1 MAIYHCQM
9 SVVARS
15 SGRSAV
21 AAAAYRAGE
30 RLENQRDG
38 LVHDYTG
45 RIGIGPS
52 GIVLPQGVEAAW
64 VKDRSALWNAAE
76 AAEKRVD
83 ARVAREFVV
92 ALPHEMPGEARLALT
107 RAFAQDLA
115 DRTGA
120 AVDFAIHKP
129 HSRGDERNH
138 HAHLL
143 MTTRMVGVGG
153 LGAKTPLELA
163 NKQLMPRGLPTTQ
176 AQLVA
181 IRQAWEGLANAHL
194 ARGGL
199 DLTIDHRSH
208 AERGLTL
215 APTQHVGVAATSVQ
229 RRGDTI
235 ERKRLDPA
243 DAAHNAAVIAKR
255 PQEVLDLV
263 TGEKSVFDARDI
275 ARALHRALDDDAAAF
290 QNAFAMVMA
299 SPALV
304 VLQPESTDPLT
315 GEVSAARYTTH
326 EMLALETG
334 MAQAAGRMQV
344 SYRHPVEK
352 GHVADAIAAQD
363 AEIRASTGNVSAG
376 LSPEQREAVQHVT
389 GPERIAAVVGF
400 AGAGK
405 STMLAA
411 ARVAWEAQG
420 YRVHGA
426 ALAGKAAEGLEESS
440 GIVSRTLASWDLGW
454 RNERGLLGSGDVLVI
469 DEAGMVGSRQLARFV
484 AEAEARGAKLVLVG
498 DHEQLQ
504 AIGAGAPFRAIAE
517 AIGHAELSD
526 IRRQREPWQ
535 RAASVAFA
543 SHRTTEGLQAYQK
556 AGAIE
561 IAPDRAH
568 AEATIVRDYL
578 ADRERRPTGSRVV
591 LAHRRA
597 DVRALNDGIR
607 AALQKRGALAQG
619 EEAGERPFATNDG
632 ERRFAPGDRLVFL
645 ENDRALG
652 VKNGML
658 GTVEAVSTG
667 RIVVRLD
674 GAEER
679 RVEVATDAYQALD
692 HGYATTIHKSQGAT
706 VDRAFVLASTTMDRH
721 LTYVAMTR
729 HRDAARLYVDGS
741 EFGLSGPT
749 EAGATLPARFVSRLS
764 RAGTKETTLDYAP
777 AYAARRGIA
786 ERFGLGSTIALE
798 PNGAGEATTRS
809 RRGLFSGLRLS
820 RPSPAEVPVA
830 PAPRRDPFAGLKL
843 RPGRPSQPESAIVPV
858 AGLRPTNAAAKI
870 PDPGGTRSPAEFGF
884 EAALGRYLRAFDARE
899 RQVGAGLPV
908 LEGQARELSAA
919 TAVLE
924 QARPGVGETLRS
936 ALQHDP
942 QAAPALAMSPGRARL
957 AALTAVLDREA
968 AVLADPASR
977 AERFVR
983 SWSDL
988 RAQRAALPGRQHE
1001 KARGAVEDRMRA
1013 LKLSLADDPAL
1024 ETALAVRRG
1033 DLGIALRAEPELGLS
1048 QELERSL
1055 APERSLTRE
1064 RALSLGLSLGL

>member
-30 RLENQRDG
+30 WLENLRDG

-52 GIVLPQGVEAAW
+52 EIVLPQGVEAAW
-64 VKDRSALWNAAE
+64 AKDRSALWNAAE

-83 ARVAREFVV
+83 ARVAREFVI
-92 ALPHEMPGEARLALT
+92 ALPHELSAEDRLALT
-107 RAFAQDLA
+107 RAFAHDLA

-120 AVDFAIHKP
+120 AVDFAIHEP

-143 MTTRMVGVGG
+143 MTTRVVETGG

-163 NKQLMPRGLPTTQ
+163 NKQLVPRGLPTTQ

-194 ARGGL
+194 AREGL
-199 DLTIDHRSH
+199 DLAIDHRSH

-229 RRGDTI
+229 RRGSTI

-263 TGEKSVFDARDI
+263 TGEKSVFGARDV

-290 QNAFAMVMA
+290 QNAFAAVMA

-326 EMLALETG
+326 EMLTLETG

-352 GHVADAIAAQD
+352 GHVAGAIAAQD
-363 AEIRASTGNVSAG
+363 AAIRASTGEASAG
-376 LSPEQREAVQHVT
+376 LSPEQREAIAHVT
-389 GPERIAAVVGF
+389 GPERIAVVVGF

-411 ARVAWEAQG
+411 ARAAWERQG

-440 GIVSRTLASWDLGW
+440 GIASRTLASWDLGW

-517 AIGHAELSD
+517 RIGHVELSD

-543 SHRTTEGLQAYQK
+543 SHRTTEGLQAYKK

-561 IAPDRAH
+561 IAPDRAQ
-568 AEATIVRDYL
+568 AGAAIVRDYL
-578 ADRERRPTGSRVV
+578 ADWERRPTGSRVV
-591 LAHRRA
+591 LAHRRV
-597 DVRALNDGIR
+597 DVRALNDSIR
-607 AALQKRGALAQG
+607 AALQKRSALAQG
-619 EEAGERPFATNDG
+619 EEAGERAFPTNDG
-632 ERRFAPGDRLVFL
+632 ERWFAPGDRLVFL

-658 GTVEAVSTG
+658 GTLEAVAAG

-729 HRDAARLYVDGS
+729 HREAVRLYVDGS
-741 EFGLSGPT
+741 EFCPNQDQRWVRREAVYGALEARLTRSG
-749 EAGATLPARFVSRLS
+749 A
-764 RAGTKETTLDYAP
+764 KETVLDYAP
-777 AYAARRGIA
+777 AFAARRGLAERLGIRSGIAIGAGPVPENPAVREPSRRDLIA
-786 ERFGLGSTIALE
+786 ELRREPTSPSATPLASVASAGRSGTRQPEAPRSVRFA
-798 PNGAGEATTRS
+798 
-809 RRGLFSGLRLS
+809 GLRLRAMPS
-820 RPSPAEVPVA
+820 VPRPPEPEKLEPVA
-830 PAPRRDPFAGLKL
+830 DPLADRLRSRSDLERAVERYLQAHDASERQAREGLPRLDSQREALEAAGFGLDAAQAGTQAALKEALQRDPQVRQALEEPPGPGRVAELMAGLE
-843 RPGRPSQPESAIVPV
+843 RE
-858 AGLRPTNAAAKI
+858 
-870 PDPGGTRSPAEFGF
+870 
-884 EAALGRYLRAFDARE
+884 RE
-899 RQVGAGLPV
+899 RQVQVELTAEVARQEQLCREQMQQ
-908 LEGQARELSAA
+908 LELRRAREL
-919 TAVLE
+919 
-924 QARPGVGETLRS
+924 G
-936 ALQHDP
+936 
-942 QAAPALAMSPGRARL
+942 
-957 AALTAVLDREA
+957 
-968 AVLADPASR
+968 
-977 AERFVR
+977 
-983 SWSDL
+983 
-988 RAQRAALPGRQHE
+988 
-1001 KARGAVEDRMRA
+1001 
-1013 LKLSLADDPAL
+1013 
-1024 ETALAVRRG
+1024 
-1033 DLGIALRAEPELGLS
+1033 
-1048 QELERSL
+1048 
-1055 APERSLTRE
+1055 
-1064 RALSLGLSLGL
+1064 LGLSL

>member
-1 MAIYHCQM
+1 MAIYYCQM

-30 RLENQRDG
+30 RLENLRDG
-38 LVHDYTG
+38 LVHNYTG

-64 VKDRSALWNAAE
+64 ATDRSALWNAAE

-92 ALPHEMPGEARLALT
+92 ALPHELSGEARLALT
-107 RAFAQDLA
+107 QAFAQELA

-143 MTTRMVGVGG
+143 MTTRVIEAGG
-153 LGAKTPLELA
+153 LGAKTFLELA

-194 ARGGL
+194 AREGL
-199 DLTIDHRSH
+199 DLTVDHRSH

-215 APTQHVGVAATSVQ
+215 APTQRVGVAATSVQ
-229 RRGDTI
+229 RRGGTI

-243 DAAHNAAVIAKR
+243 DAAHNVAVIAQR

-290 QNAFAMVMA
+290 QNAFAAVMA

-326 EMLALETG
+326 EMLTLESS
-334 MAQAAGRMQV
+334 MAQAAGRMQA
-344 SYRHPVEK
+344 SHRHRVEA
-352 GHVADAIAAQD
+352 GHVGGAIAAQD
-363 AEIRASTGNVSAG
+363 AAIRASTGEASAG
-376 LSPEQREAVQHVT
+376 LSPEQREAIQHVT
-389 GPERIAAVVGF
+389 GPERITAVVGF

-411 ARVAWEAQG
+411 ARAAWEAQG

-440 GIVSRTLASWDLGW
+440 GIPSRTLASWDLGW
-454 RNERGLLGSGDVLVI
+454 RNERGLLGNGDVLVI

-484 AEAEARGAKLVLVG
+484 AEVEARGAKLVLVG

-517 AIGHAELSD
+517 AIGHTELSD

-568 AEATIVRDYL
+568 AEAMIVRDYL

-597 DVRALNDGIR
+597 DVRALNDSIR
-607 AALQKRGALAQG
+607 AALQKRGALVQG
-619 EEAGERPFATNDG
+619 EEAGERAFPTNDG
-632 ERRFAPGDRLVFL
+632 ERWFAPGDRLVFL

-658 GTVEAVSTG
+658 GTVEAVAAG

-679 RVEVATDAYQALD
+679 RVEVATDAYQAFD

-706 VDRAFVLASTTMDRH
+706 VDRAFVLASTTLDRH

-729 HRDAARLYVDGS
+729 HRDAAQLYVDGS

-749 EAGATLPARFVSRLS
+749 EAGAALQARFAARLS
-764 RAGTKETTLDYAP
+764 RAGTKETTLDYAS
-777 AYAARRGIA
+777 AYAVRRGIT

-820 RPSPAEVPVA
+820 RPGPAEVP
-830 PAPRRDPFAGLKL
+830 PAPRRDPFVGLKL

-858 AGLRPTNAAAKI
+858 AGLRPANAAGKI
-870 PDPGGTRSPAEFGF
+870 PDPGGTSSFAGFGF

-942 QAAPALAMSPGRARL
+942 EAAPALAMSPGRARL
-957 AALTAVLDREA
+957 AALTAALDREA
-968 AVLADPASR
+968 AILADPASR
-977 AERFVR
+977 AGRFVR

-988 RAQRAALPGRQHE
+988 RAQRAALPGREHE

-1013 LKLSLADDPAL
+1013 LRLSLTDDPAL
-1024 ETALAVRRG
+1024 ETALAARRG

-1048 QELERSL
+1048 HELERSL
-1055 APERSLTRE
+1055 APERSLTLE
-1064 RALSLGLSLGL
+1064 RALSLGPSLGL